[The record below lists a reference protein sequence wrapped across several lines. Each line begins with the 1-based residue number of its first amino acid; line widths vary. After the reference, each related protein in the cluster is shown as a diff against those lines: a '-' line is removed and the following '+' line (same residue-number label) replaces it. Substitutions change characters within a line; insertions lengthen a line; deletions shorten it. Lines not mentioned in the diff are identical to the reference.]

1 MSVVRAMVLERR
13 DEAKVEGL
21 NEVMSQSNARIAGQ
35 ARCCPRLAA
44 RIRWN
49 LPEGR
54 HRPGPVPH
62 SFRSS
67 TNGSC
72 PQIVRRRIL

>member
-1 MSVVRAMVLERR
+1 VLERR

-44 RIRWN
+44 RIR
-49 LPEGR
+49 
-54 HRPGPVPH
+54 
-62 SFRSS
+62 
-67 TNGSC
+67 
-72 PQIVRRRIL
+72 